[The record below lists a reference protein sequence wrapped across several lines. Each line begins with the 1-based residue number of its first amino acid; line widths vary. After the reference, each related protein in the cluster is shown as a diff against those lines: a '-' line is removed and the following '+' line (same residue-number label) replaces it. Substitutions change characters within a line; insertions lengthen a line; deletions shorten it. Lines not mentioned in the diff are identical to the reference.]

1 MFSSYHFYPSITRG
15 DMSKPD
21 SFYNTPPM
29 RRTTDELREF
39 ANKKTGENYCC
50 CHEPLLNIPLDHI
63 IPDELHLMLR
73 VTDILLEN
81 LIEDAMQWDDKES
94 SLSGGK
100 KNLAEKSRHVKNL
113 VKSINSC
120 GVTFHLWEK
129 KNADG
134 KGSGTWDWT
143 SLMGDDRKKLL
154 RELPLKLVI
163 PTDCIQP
170 ETCEK
175 VAQLWKVK
183 INICQK
189 KEQTICNT
197 GIYVTIMFPNP
208 DNTRSYQYKIYHLMY
223 IYSNRILLICTLIS
237 YLHGSHIPQMSTGE
251 R

>member
-1 MFSSYHFYPSITRG
+1 
-15 DMSKPD
+15 MSKPD

-94 SLSGGK
+94 SLPGRK

-120 GVTFHLWEK
+120 GVIFHLWEK

-223 IYSNRILLICTLIS
+223 IYPNRILLICTLIS